1 MNKSEPRAASLATT
15 VLALLLL
22 SLGPYAEPAHAASD
36 LSGAPAPDFVLKSL
50 SGENFRLSEY
60 RGEVVMV
67 SFWATWCGDCRAQLA
82 ELNEWYGTYRG
93 AGLELLA
100 VSLDRNID
108 DVSDTA
114 TTLKLEYPVLHDVNL
129 EVSKLYDVGN
139 MPAAVLIDRDGIV
152 REVIEGYRRS
162 RSQEF
167 LDRVRDLLRE

>member
-1 MNKSEPRAASLATT
+1 MNTCEPRAVSRGAT

-22 SLGPYAEPAHAASD
+22 SLGAYAESAQAASD
-36 LSGAPAPDFVLKSL
+36 LSGAPAPDFVLKSV

-82 ELNEWYGTYRG
+82 DLNEWYGTYRG
-93 AGLELLA
+93 AGLQLFA
-100 VSLDRNID
+100 VSLDRD
-108 DVSDTA
+108 PEDVSDTA
-114 TTLKLEYPVLHDVNL
+114 TRLKLQYPVLHDADL

-152 REVIEGYRRS
+152 REVVEGYKRN

-167 LDRVRDLLRE
+167 LDRVRNLLRE